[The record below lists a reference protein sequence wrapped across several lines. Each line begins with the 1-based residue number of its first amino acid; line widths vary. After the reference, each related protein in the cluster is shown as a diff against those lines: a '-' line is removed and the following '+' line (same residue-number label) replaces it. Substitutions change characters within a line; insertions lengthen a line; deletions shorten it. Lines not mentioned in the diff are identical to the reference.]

1 METKLT
7 DQELARREKLNR
19 LVELGVNP
27 WGEKFDRTDTT
38 ATCREKAGDKSAA
51 FSLQVAEKKQ
61 VTNQLKN

>member
-27 WGEKFDRTDTT
+27 WGERFDRTDTT
-38 ATCREKAGDKSAA
+38 ATCREKAGDK
-51 FSLQVAEKKQ
+51 
-61 VTNQLKN
+61 